1 MVSFIQSLQEPLTA
15 LVKFPKLFVPKI
27 VLAIIWGSLL
37 LVIVDLFNKI
47 LLNPTNMETVSF
59 VSSQLPSLIA
69 LTFIIFLIDVFV
81 NAMYPLMVQDF
92 FEKKQVSL
100 LSSFKIVLQ
109 NAFSFLVPII
119 AAFIISMLLIFPFI
133 FLFSLS
139 IVFQNTSFI
148 VFSLILALVAIFIVS
163 VIFYFVFPVIVLEK
177 KGISGIMRSIRVGKN
192 HFREASFGV
201 IITFVLSV
209 LTAVIASFSGFASI
223 QGMASIALFLLLRL
237 LTAVSASYQIV
248 LNPILYLE
256 YIKGK

>member
-1 MVSFIQSLQEPLTA
+1 MFSFIQSLQEPLTA

-92 FEKKQVSL
+92 FENKQVSL

-139 IVFQNTSFI
+139 IVLQNTSFI

-177 KGISGIMRSIRVGKN
+177 KGISGIMRSIRV
-192 HFREASFGV
+192 
-201 IITFVLSV
+201 
-209 LTAVIASFSGFASI
+209 
-223 QGMASIALFLLLRL
+223 
-237 LTAVSASYQIV
+237 
-248 LNPILYLE
+248 
-256 YIKGK
+256 